1 MATKVKTP
9 KMSLDEVRALM
20 AQNLSVAVTTRKLRE
35 AGFNKTVI
43 ENLLFVYARNQYQ
56 PVEIARAGYDISM
69 YTFGVEIE
77 CVDLDPYQLETL
89 CERSGI
95 AMQREQYNHRTSETY
110 KIVTDGS
117 LRGANAYEVVS
128 PVLKGAKGE
137 NEIKTVCDNI
147 QQIGANVN
155 ATCGLHVHI
164 GAAGLTMKTIKNVYI
179 NYYRLENVID
189 SFMPRSRRG
198 SNNNFCRTLQNIFDY
213 EAKIE
218 RCDDCDEIAWVFR
231 GDRYYKIN
239 ACSYARHKTIEFRQH
254 SGTIDS
260 EKILMWATF
269 VRKLVEYSKT
279 KRVENVQT
287 VDDIEFLTE
296 TEKEY
301 FKNRKAKLCA

>member
-9 KMSLDEVRALM
+9 TMSLEEVRALM
-20 AQNLSVAVTTRKLRE
+20 AQNLSVAVLTRKLRE

-56 PVEIARAGYDISM
+56 PVEIARAGYDISN

-77 CVDLDPYQLETL
+77 CIDLDPWQLLEL
-89 CERSGI
+89 CQRSGI
-95 AMQREQYNHRTSETY
+95 AIQRENYNHITRATY

-117 LRGANAYEVVS
+117 LQGNNAYEVVS

-137 NEIKTVCDNI
+137 NEIKTLCENI
-147 QQIGANVN
+147 QKTGANVN
-155 ATCGLHVHI
+155 VSCGLHVHI
-164 GAAGLTMKTIKNVYI
+164 GAAGLTMNTIKNVYI

-189 SFMPRSRRG
+189 SFMPMSRRG
-198 SNNNFCRTLQNIFDY
+198 SNNRYCRTLQHIRGF
-213 EAKIE
+213 EAEID

-231 GDRYYKIN
+231 GDRYYKVN

-254 SGTIDS
+254 SGTIEA

-287 VDDIEFLTE
+287 IDDIEFLTE